1 MANDISDVIVNIDV
15 EDVINPASFGGI
27 LLYNRTSDSDNTLDY
42 TEVYSYAE
50 AKQAI
55 NGSNMNETHF
65 SMNVDN
71 ITIGDNVTKATLNA
85 IDSHF
90 QFTADTYKV
99 EKNTKTIGGK
109 NFTNRVKAIADD
121 NGIQI
126 KTNTSGTKTTGLK
139 LKVYCALS
147 SANKMVTL
155 TIKNSAGNVV
165 DSKDV
170 TKTDGEVI
178 SLDMNDSDTYT
189 LYSTSADG
197 ATVHIYEIDIVAMN
211 INARKMLSMAE
222 IVFSQEKEPDKLAL
236 LACELDDLENYL
248 TKDWRYLC
256 LVETGSNI
264 NSISEIASY
273 IESCGAMK
281 VFVLDTSTDGS
292 SGTGNSVTVNSYIS
306 AYNAFKTNERTF
318 VTVGVPR
325 YIGNEVAANSIGTA
339 LIANTQ
345 SKMPGSFT
353 YKNMSLKSVATDEN
367 INKATLTKYHN
378 YNINAYVHKAGY
390 DVTSDGKCANGGYLD
405 ILDSKDW
412 LITQIKYRIQQAL
425 IINDKIPYTDTGIN
439 ILSSVVTDVLNDA
452 YNNGMINTN
461 DSGLPD
467 YTVNFAKRSE
477 TKASDRELR
486 QYVEG
491 KFSFGLAGAIHSV
504 TVNGT
509 ILI

>member
-27 LLYNRTSDSDNTLDY
+27 LLYKRTDTNTNYNGKLDY
-42 TEVYSYAE
+42 TDVYSYAE

-55 NGSNMNETHF
+55 NGS
-65 SMNVDN
+65 D
-71 ITIGDNVTKATLNA
+71 IGDATPTVVSYETVEAGEAVTKAKLNA
-85 IDSHF
+85 VSGRF
-90 QFTADTYKV
+90 KFTGDTYKV
-99 EKNTKTIGGK
+99 EENKKTIGGIE
-109 NFTNRVKAIADD
+109 FTKRVKAITDD
-121 NGIQI
+121 NGIMFTEEYSDY
-126 KTNTSGTKTTGLK
+126 KVR
-139 LKVYCALS
+139 VYCALS
-147 SANKMVTL
+147 TANKSVTL
-155 TIKNSAGNVV
+155 AVKNSSGDVV
-165 DSKDV
+165 DSKAV
-170 TKTDGEVI
+170 TKTDGELI
-178 SLDMNDSDTYT
+178 TLDVSDIDTYT

-197 ATVHIYEIDIVAMN
+197 GTVHIYGLADTNMSTA
-211 INARKMLSMAE
+211 ARKMLSMAE
-222 IVFSQEKEPDKLAL
+222 IVFSQENAPDKLAL
-236 LACELDDLENYL
+236 LGCPLDELENYL
-248 TKDWRYLC
+248 TNDWRYLC
-256 LVETGSNI
+256 LVETGSSI
-264 NSISEIASY
+264 GSISEIASY
-273 IESCGAMK
+273 IEGCGAMK
-281 VFVLDTSTDGS
+281 VFVLDTSTDESDGA
-292 SGTGNSVTVNSYIS
+292 GGAIDVDSYIDG
-306 AYNAFKTNERTF
+306 YNAFKTNERTF

-325 YIGNEVAANSIGTA
+325 YIGDEAAANSIGTA

-353 YKNMSLKSVATDEN
+353 YKNMSLKSVVADEN